1 MFPVRPE
8 DITITRLRNGFTII
22 ALAHHKLPLAYCTVM
37 VKRGSECDP
46 VGKEGLADLTA
57 EMLTLGTT
65 TRDSQRIAQELEQMG
80 AQYAASSGWDASFV
94 EVVGLAED
102 FSPIMDMLGDML
114 LHPTF
119 GQGEMRLTQQRRIS
133 RLIQQRDE
141 AAVIADETIVQ
152 RLMVGTPYAHPT
164 YGTIGSLGQ
173 LGEKDPRGFYDSHI
187 APENTVLLVS
197 GDLSAEEIRAKA
209 EELFGT
215 WQGAR
220 SDAGPASRPTKATA
234 NRIIAVNRP
243 DLTQTQIRVGLLGIA
258 RSDPSYI
265 PFRVMNY
272 IFGGGGFSSRLMQ
285 RIRAEKGYTYGI
297 NSTFQAGRIPGPFV
311 ISTFTP
317 TATTIPAIGEII
329 TVMKES
335 ITRGIGDTELREAKE
350 FLRGSFPL
358 RLETLGQLTGE
369 ILRLT
374 LYDIPY
380 DFLATYTGAIE
391 QVTRQEVNALAATY
405 LFPEALTIV
414 AVGRIEE
421 FLESLRAMGDVEV
434 VEYSEITK
442 GCLPPPANTAAH
454 ASTT

>member
-1 MFPVRPE
+1 MFPVKLE

-57 EMLTLGTT
+57 EMLTLGSA
-65 TRDSQRIAQELEQMG
+65 TRDSQQIAREMEQMG

-94 EVVGLAED
+94 EVGGLAGD
-102 FSPIMDMLGDML
+102 FSPIMDLLGDML
-114 LHPTF
+114 LHPAF
-119 GQGEMRLTQQRRIS
+119 GQGEMRLAQQRRIA

-152 RLMVGTPYAHPT
+152 RLMVGTPYAHPP

-173 LGEKDPRGFYDSHI
+173 LGEKDPREFYSRHI

-197 GDLSAEEIRAKA
+197 GDLSAEEIGEKA

-215 WQGAR
+215 WQP
-220 SDAGPASRPTKATA
+220 AGSEAEPAPLPTKATGR
-234 NRIIAVNRP
+234 RIVAVNRP
-243 DLTQTQIRVGLLGIA
+243 DLTQTQIRVGLLGIT
-258 RSDPSYI
+258 RNDPAYI

-285 RIRAEKGYTYGI
+285 RIRAEKGYTYGVG
-297 NSTFQAGRIPGPFV
+297 STFQAGRIPGPFV

-329 TVMKES
+329 TVMKEF
-335 ITRGIGDTELREAKE
+335 ITLGIDDKELREAKD

-358 RLETLGQLTGE
+358 RLETLGQLAGE

-380 DFLATYTGAIE
+380 NFLATYTEAIE
-391 QVTRQEVNALAATY
+391 QVTRQEVKALASTY
-405 LFPEALTIV
+405 LLPEVLTIV
-414 AVGRIEE
+414 VVGRAEE
-421 FLESLRAMGDVEV
+421 FFANLRAMGDVEV